1 MENDFL
7 IKIDALEDQIHN
19 LLSEIDAKDKYLSD
33 LGHNPNEAARSGS
46 DFKRRNS
53 YARR

>member
-19 LLSEIDAKDKYLSD
+19 LLSEVETKDKLLMD
-33 LGHNPNEAARSGS
+33 LGQNPNEAM
-46 DFKRRNS
+46 
-53 YARR
+53 